1 VVDEIK
7 DRFAEV
13 ATHNQGLCVVKV
25 LIAKTS
31 RKEDREALLGKVTS
45 QAISLA

>member
-1 VVDEIK
+1 MDEIK
-7 DRFAEV
+7 DRFTEV

-31 RKEDREALLGKVTS
+31 RKEDRQTLLAKVTA